1 MTGESSAPDR
11 VADGAGLW
19 PPGLMAEAGAFP
31 KRDVFSFSRFGIYL
45 LGFSGLGSTS
55 EPGFFDIQEFRAW
68 RNISVLKPHE
78 HGKRFAAKVRKA
90 AEDEWDQGSR
100 CVLGDG
106 EDGKMALSCWS
117 AQRAVKGRSGGGQ
130 RAVEGSGKFVGRR
143 PWKMT
148 ATCGSLPDRRQGGC
162 LPCVLCK

>member
-19 PPGLMAEAGAFP
+19 PPGLMAAAGAFP

-90 AEDEWDQGSR
+90 AEAEWDQGSR

-130 RAVEGSGKFVGRR
+130 RAVKG
-143 PWKMT
+143 PWKVPWKVPES
-148 ATCGSLPDRRQGGC
+148 SLEGGHGR
-162 LPCVLCK
+162 